1 MARDIQS
8 TQGLQVILGSVAVRR
23 GLAVGAAL
31 AVFAG
36 AVTWLYDAEKLPDA
50 AQAAE
55 FLVLLVGFSV
65 AGALAARVT
74 GQTST
79 GAFAGLVAS
88 LLAGGMILG
97 ASVVW
102 ALVAPDLFAQSV
114 GYHQHVATIQLVGVA
129 LTRSAAGLIMWAV
142 LGGGLGALGGAM
154 GKH

>member
-1 MARDIQS
+1 MRGIF
-8 TQGLQVILGSVAVRR
+8 GSVAVRR
-23 GLAVGAAL
+23 GLAIGAVL

-36 AVTWLYDAEKLPDA
+36 AVTWLYDGGLLPDA
-50 AQAAE
+50 AQAVE

-74 GQTST
+74 GQTSS

-88 LLAGGMILG
+88 LLGGGVILG

-102 ALVAPDLFAQSV
+102 AIVAPGLFAGSV

-129 LTRSAAGLIMWAV
+129 LARSAAGLIMWAV
-142 LGGGLGALGGAM
+142 LGGGLGALGGMM
-154 GKH
+154 GKRSGEPKSSR